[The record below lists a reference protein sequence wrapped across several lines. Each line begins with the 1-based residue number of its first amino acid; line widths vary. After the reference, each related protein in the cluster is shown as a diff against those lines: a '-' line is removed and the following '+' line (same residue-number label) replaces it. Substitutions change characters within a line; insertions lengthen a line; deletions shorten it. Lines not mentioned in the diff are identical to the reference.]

1 MAKPEDFTLSPAFQ
15 AVAATGLDLPS
26 LLDAD
31 LRVSRK
37 PRLLVPI
44 DVQVFRVREGD
55 EVEHADVSTEA
66 VLGAALEEEGSDAT
80 LPDPFSEGKR
90 REPGMYIH
98 WAVPDALVK
107 GDLEVED
114 EEELRPGAEP
124 TFRALPNRWVVT
136 RFWFSSG
143 NGKYLTKSVVIEA
156 DRGRVVPL
164 EEWHETPELPE
175 GAQARTPDVTPAD
188 LTAVMGGDPAWF
200 AVFDNVADRFA
211 YRDDVSDLGDFTG
224 GIGYAVAGWF
234 SDPTLD
240 PLGGLV
246 LRSVFDALLED
257 FAWAADLSGLH
268 ASTVKSAATIDQF
281 KVIEPEG
288 AVTVDDVKLYSDT
301 VHNSILGKGLTS
313 ILPRPYW
320 PQQSIYHGVVSGVR
334 LSSGVYDAKPQSG
347 EVEIGVG
354 ATGTEGLSAL
364 MAESS
369 VEADEAADESL
380 LNALQYGSLEALE
393 DPSGLA
399 RLGEELHQRAFESE
413 PGGWTTEQIR
423 EGDPFAHLR
432 TPLGESRFDAFTDKL
447 GKIDER
453 PLKFQVVFDTVEG
466 DPFHIAEQHTFKGFV
481 AEESAPI
488 QEIAN
493 IEGAGSGPKGEYLE
507 PGIQFEFG
515 RAEGFITPLA
525 AGPSQLREQSRK
537 PVDKHLTDPNRVTR
551 PDPKAGLTFRTVKR
565 ALPRLYYPQ
574 DPVVTFRG
582 LHRSQRHQEDGRFDD
597 EGRLVCRLSDD
608 TVKSLEGVV
617 DGRDLLLVPLQV
629 GAIPFEVRSLLHE
642 AILQANGEAENLARV
657 GTARNPALDGVFDQ
671 LMVRLTAEERFF
683 ARTLDP
689 RNTVEELATHSIR
702 NGKMASAVATTV
714 WHQPWIPLYLE
725 WKLTATLDTTLEGWV
740 LGELDFEPSEGT
752 PSTVEREIT
761 GRALLSKAGAT
772 AVAELLARAIDE
784 EENLDD
790 VDRVLTNA
798 QLDRLRELDE
808 AAGDADVLAA
818 SLEGFR
824 SFLLGIRSNVRFTPR
839 GEQGEILPTEIP
851 DLLRA
856 GRARLD
862 RLRAVDAFGRY
873 LEFTPPFSFADSV
886 EIPGDDGSELGDQFR
901 LAPRL
906 VPPSRLWFRL
916 VDASDDRVDAVVH
929 QGGPEETELVT
940 RSPVAAWLL
949 PDHVDHALEVFDETG
964 EPLGQLRNERLG
976 RGVVWEGAPGR
987 PGPMGRPPFA
997 DIANRHAAELARAL
1011 VQRDAAERQAET
1023 GQKESTL
1030 DAFLRVIDTTLWTV
1044 DPFADSGLDYYAK
1057 MTGRPVAVV
1066 RARLLLD
1073 VVSDSE
1079 LFPEGSEERE
1089 ERRRAYDALSRL
1101 RFDVRLGALTRAD
1114 DGLVGYFV
1122 NDDYWH
1128 FYPVHASVPE
1138 NALAGGPHQ
1147 GYIDAQVNIA
1157 EFDAEKPLE
1166 PIDHPYVVGDPTVPV
1181 QSGHPVMLTLLLDPG
1196 TRVHATSGILPRK
1209 SISLPRGFVDKA
1221 LSRIAPSFRFGPALV
1236 DPTVIRM
1243 PKPSVLPTE
1252 QVWTR
1257 RDTPISWRDDPIEAA
1272 TQFAYLPETSAE
1284 AQEGYIRVRMEADRA
1299 EQ

>member
-1 MAKPEDFTLSPAFQ
+1 MARPEDFTLSPAFQ

-26 LLDAD
+26 LVDAD
-31 LRVSRK
+31 LGVSRK

-44 DVQVFRVREGD
+44 DLQVFRVRDGD
-55 EVEHADVSTEA
+55 EVEHADVSSEA
-66 VLGAALEEEGSDAT
+66 VLSAALDEEGAEAT
-80 LPDPFSEGKR
+80 LPIPFSEGR
-90 REPGMYIH
+90 AREPGMYVH

-107 GDLEVED
+107 GELEVED

-124 TFRALPNRWVVT
+124 SFPALPNRWVVT
-136 RFWFSSG
+136 RFWFSAQER
-143 NGKYLTKSVVIEA
+143 KYFTRSVVIES

-164 EEWHETPELPE
+164 EEWQETPELPDDAE
-175 GAQARTPDVTPAD
+175 ARTPGVTPAD

-200 AVFDNVADRFA
+200 AVFDNVEERFA
-211 YRDDVSDLGDFTG
+211 YRDDVSDLGSFSG
-224 GIGYAVAGWF
+224 GIGYAVAGWY

-240 PLGGLV
+240 PLGGLA
-246 LRSVFDALLED
+246 LRRVFDALLED

-268 ASTVKSAATIDQF
+268 TSTVKSTKTIDQF
-281 KVIEPEG
+281 KLIEPAG
-288 AVTVDDVKLYSDT
+288 AETVDDVKLHSDT
-301 VHNSILGKGLTS
+301 VHNSILGKGLVS
-313 ILPRPYW
+313 VLPEPYW

-334 LSSGVYDAKPQSG
+334 LSSGVYDARPRPGDVQVG
-347 EVEIGVG
+347 IG

-369 VEADEAADESL
+369 VEADEAADETL
-380 LNALQYGSLEALE
+380 LNALQYGSIEALE

-399 RLGEELHQRAFESE
+399 RLGEELHQRAFESQ

-423 EGDPFAHLR
+423 DGDPFAHLR
-432 TPLGESRFDAFTDKL
+432 TPLGESRFDVFTDKL
-447 GKIDER
+447 AKIDDR
-453 PLKFQVVFDTVEG
+453 PLTQQVVFDTVDG
-466 DPFHIAEQHTFKGFV
+466 DPFHTAEQHTFKRLV
-481 AEESAPI
+481 ADESAPTQETASI
-488 QEIAN
+488 Q
-493 IEGAGSGPKGEYLE
+493 GAGSGPKGSYRE
-507 PGIQFEFG
+507 PTVQFEFA
-515 RAEGFITPLA
+515 RAEGFIGPLA
-525 AGPSQLREQSRK
+525 TGPSELLKDSRK
-537 PVDKHLTDPNRVTR
+537 FVDKHLIDPNRVTR

-608 TVKSLEGVV
+608 TIKSLEGVV
-617 DGRDLLLVPLQV
+617 DGNDLLLLPLPVGTVPL
-629 GAIPFEVRSLLHE
+629 EVRSLLHE
-642 AILQANGEAENLARV
+642 AILQADGEAENLATV
-657 GTARNPALDGVFDQ
+657 GTDRNPALEGMVGQ

-689 RNTVEELATHSIR
+689 ANSVEELATQSIR
-702 NGKMASAVATTV
+702 NGKMASAVATTI
-714 WHQPWIPLYLE
+714 WHQPWVPLYLE
-725 WKLTATLDTTLEGWV
+725 WNLTATLDTTLDGWS
-740 LGELDFEPSEGT
+740 LRELDFEPADGT
-752 PSTVEREIT
+752 STNVVREIS

-772 AVAELLARAIDE
+772 AIAELLAQTIDE
-784 EENLDD
+784 EENLDEI
-790 VDRVLTNA
+790 DRVLTET
-798 QLDRLRELDE
+798 QLDRLRELDV
-808 AAGDADVLAA
+808 AAGDADVLGA

-824 SFLLGIRSNVRFTPR
+824 SFLLGIRSNVRFTPQ
-839 GEQGEILPTEIP
+839 GEEGEILPTEIP

-862 RLRAVDAFGRY
+862 RLRVVDAFGRY
-873 LEFTPPFSFADSV
+873 VEFTPPFLFADSL
-886 EIPGDDGSELGDQFR
+886 EIPGEDGAELDDSFR

-916 VDASDDRVDAVVH
+916 VDANDDRVDAVVH
-929 QGGPEETELVT
+929 QGAPEEADLT

-949 PDHVDHALEVFDETG
+949 PDHVDHALEVFDDTG

-997 DIANRHAAELARAL
+997 DIANRHAAELARAM

-1079 LFPEGSEERE
+1079 LFPEGSEKRE
-1089 ERRRAYDALSRL
+1089 ERRQAYDELSRF

-1114 DGLVGYFV
+1114 DGLLGYFV

-1147 GYIDAQVNIA
+1147 GYIDAQVNVA

-1181 QSGHPVMLTLLLDPG
+1181 QPGHPVMLTLLLDPG

-1272 TQFAYLPETSAE
+1272 TQFAYLPETSAD
-1284 AQEGYIRVRMEADRA
+1284 AQEGYIRVRLEADKA
-1299 EQ
+1299 E